1 MEDDDEFG
9 DLYTDVLRPFASS
22 SSLSS
27 ASQPHQP
34 SPAPPSL
41 HSPIDLNLKSS
52 NDDDGI
58 VFGAPH
64 SSSTAPN
71 QTLAPQ
77 PKEPVRE
84 AVKLDLAPN
93 SIARE
98 DSAGV
103 ARVLEAGYVEL
114 PRRTGPEAGV
124 VESEALSRG
133 GGEGGV
139 DLMDKDV
146 NFDIEEGNTG
156 IDDIGSEPIIPGLS
170 GGGGSG
176 SGGDAMVRGL
186 TVNLEAS
193 RKDDASG
200 GGGGSGENDWDSD
213 SDDDLQIVLNDDLG
227 HVRRLAKENI
237 RFTVEGEGELIG
249 NASIN
254 ANPRA
259 VEWGSAPVLIRSTRQ
274 AGKIKIK
281 AEVQFPGTHAP
292 TPAELEIES
301 VPSTM
306 PACYLES
313 EKTGKPG
320 LSGKAGNSGQS
331 APTLTDAEKAKL
343 LQEVEAQQ
351 ADLGIQK

>member
-52 NDDDGI
+52 KDDDGI

-64 SSSTAPN
+64 SNSTAPN

-98 DSAGV
+98 DSAGG
-103 ARVLEAGYVEL
+103 ARVLEAGDVEL

-146 NFDIEEGNTG
+146 NFDIEDGNTG

-170 GGGGSG
+170 GGGGSGSG

-200 GGGGSGENDWDSD
+200 GGGASGENDWDSD
-213 SDDDLQIVLNDDLG
+213 SDDDLQIVLNDNNHG
-227 HVRRLAKENI
+227 PMAMERGGI
-237 RFTVEGEGELIG
+237 GGEEDDDDEDGDPLVIVADGEL
-249 NASIN
+249 
-254 ANPRA
+254 NPEMEA
-259 VEWGSAPVLIRSTRQ
+259 QEWGDDAAQAADGEKKETGD
-274 AGKIKIK
+274 AGKVIGGGVHVGAVVAPKIGYSNH
-281 AEVQFPGTHAP
+281 AYHPFHSQFKVS
-292 TPAELEIES
+292 ELY
-301 VPSTM
+301 VV
-306 PACYLES
+306 A
-313 EKTGKPG
+313 
-320 LSGKAGNSGQS
+320 
-331 APTLTDAEKAKL
+331 
-343 LQEVEAQQ
+343 
-351 ADLGIQK
+351 